1 MSDNSE
7 QNLLSA
13 EEFVDGIIRLALV
26 GLLLLMCFR
35 IFSPFVGLMTW
46 AMVLAVTLYP
56 LHQSLASR
64 LNQRQGRAAT
74 VIVLIGIL
82 VIGGPIIVLAES
94 FITFVFDV
102 RNAYQAGT
110 LSLPEPQDSVLGW
123 PVVGEKVHAA
133 WLSASTDLENFVEA
147 NRERFEGL
155 AGQVVTAAGSTVTG
169 VLGFLGSLIVAG
181 IMMAYGR
188 SGSAAMHRILVR
200 VAGPVGGTE
209 VHTLATRTTR
219 SIAVGVL
226 GVALIQAL
234 LLGGGFLFAGIPAAG
249 LLAAIV
255 MFIGIIQL
263 PALIISLP
271 VIAYMWTV
279 GDGST
284 VHNVVWTVYLIIA
297 GAADGVLK
305 PMLLGRGVDAPMPVI
320 LLGALG
326 GMATGGLVG
335 LFLGGVLLAVGYQIF
350 MKWVE
355 SGQNVID
362 FRAMQQ
368 DNSAQGDASNIEAT
382 HAGTKTQ

>member
-1 MSDNSE
+1 MNDNTE
-7 QNLLSA
+7 QRVLSA
-13 EEFVDGIIRLALV
+13 EEFVDGIIRLSLI
-26 GLLLLMCFR
+26 GLLLLLCFR
-35 IFSPFVGLMTW
+35 IFSPFLGLMTW

-56 LHQSLASR
+56 VHQSLANR

-74 VIVLIGIL
+74 IIVLIGIL

-94 FITFVFDV
+94 FVTFVFDV
-102 RNAYQAGT
+102 KKAYEAGT
-110 LSLPEPQDSVLGW
+110 LQLPEPQDSVLDW
-123 PVVGEKVHAA
+123 PVVGENVHAA

-147 NRERFEGL
+147 NRDKFEGV
-155 AGQVVTAAGSTVTG
+155 AGKVVAASGSTVTG

-181 IMMAYGR
+181 IMMAYGKG
-188 SGSAAMHRILVR
+188 GSAAMHRILVR

-279 GDGST
+279 GDGT
-284 VHNVVWTVYLIIA
+284 TLHNVVWTVYLIIA

-355 SGQNVID
+355 SGQQVID
-362 FRAMQQ
+362 LRAMQQ
-368 DNSAQGDASNIEAT
+368 EESAQAAHASLEQPQADDR
-382 HAGTKTQ
+382 